1 MTCCENPIDL
11 GCKSACAPITTTIQT
26 LLTDFSIVYNFNG
39 TWVSTP
45 AIVVDGF
52 VTIPAGTF
60 NEASSVTFQIYNN
73 VNAFV
78 GCYKAKILPGN
89 VTFEAKPYTPPLMPF
104 VTNIDFTDGGC
115 SNDTFRGIMTVYFN
129 PDGGIQDGTI
139 LDLHH
144 LILHNNNSTPHS
156 IICTTAG
163 VSYINDQLI
172 IYDASLLVTD
182 EINLAVQ
189 VTSKNCNHNFTID
202 AVIDHC
208 ENLAPGY
215 ENTINSPM
223 VQFVYP

>member
-11 GCKSACAPITTTIQT
+11 GCKSACAPITTSIQT
-26 LLTDFSIVYNFNG
+26 SSTDFSIVYNYNG

-60 NEASSVTFQIYNN
+60 NEASNVTFQVFNN

-78 GCYKAKILPGN
+78 GCFKAKIVPGN
-89 VTFEAKPYTPPLMPF
+89 VDFEVKPYTPPLIPF
-104 VTNIDFTDGGC
+104 VTNIEFTSGGC
-115 SNDTFRGIMTVYFN
+115 SNDTFRGQMVIHWN
-129 PDGGIQDGTI
+129 PDSGVQDGTI

-144 LILHNNNSTPHS
+144 EILHNGSSTPHS
-156 IICTTAG
+156 LICITPG
-163 VSYINDQLI
+163 VDYINDQLI
-172 IYDASLLVTD
+172 ITDSSLITGNVIFLSV
-182 EINLAVQ
+182 E
-189 VTSKNCNHNFTID
+189 VTSKNCNHHFTID

-215 ENTINSPM
+215 ENTINTPM
-223 VQFVYP
+223 IQFVYP